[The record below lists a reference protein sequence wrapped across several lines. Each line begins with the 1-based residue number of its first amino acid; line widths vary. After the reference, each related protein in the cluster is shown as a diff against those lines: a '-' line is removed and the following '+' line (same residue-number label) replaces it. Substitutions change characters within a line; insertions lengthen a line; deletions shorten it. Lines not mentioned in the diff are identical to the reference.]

1 MKMQAFAQRNAKEI
15 LRDKLTVIFGL
26 GFPLVVL
33 LLLNIIQSNVPQEL
47 FPLEKLTP
55 GIAVFGLSFISLFSA
70 TVMAKDRSSSLMLRL
85 YTSPM
90 RSSDYILGYT
100 LPLLPMSI
108 AQAAICYAAAI
119 ILGLEIRVNI
129 LLAIVV
135 LIPAMVLFIAIGL
148 ICGAVLND
156 KQVGGICGALLTNL
170 TAWLSDTWFDVSL
183 VGGAF
188 EKIANALPFIHAV
201 KAGRAA
207 YIGDYAAIM
216 PELWWVIA
224 YAVVCMTAAVAIFKK
239 KMQI

>member
-47 FPLEKLTP
+47 FPLKKLTP

-108 AQAAICYAAAI
+108 AQTAICYAAAI
-119 ILGLEIRVNI
+119 ILGLEIKANI

-216 PELWWVIA
+216 PELWWVLA
-224 YAVVCMTAAVAIFKK
+224 YAVVCMTAAVVIFKK

>member
-47 FPLEKLTP
+47 FPLKKLTP

-108 AQAAICYAAAI
+108 AQTAICYAAAI
-119 ILGLEIRVNI
+119 ILGLEIKANI

-224 YAVVCMTAAVAIFKK
+224 YAVVCMAAAVAIFKK

>member
-26 GFPLVVL
+26 GFPLIVL

-47 FPLEKLTP
+47 FPLKKLTP

-108 AQAAICYAAAI
+108 AQTAICYAAAI
-119 ILGLEIRVNI
+119 ILGLEIKANI

-224 YAVVCMTAAVAIFKK
+224 YAVVCMAAAVAIFKK

>member
-47 FPLEKLTP
+47 FPLKKLTP

-100 LPLLPMSI
+100 LPLLPMSV

-129 LLAIVV
+129 LLAIIV

-156 KQVGGICGALLTNL
+156 KQVGGFCGALLTNL

-224 YAVVCMTAAVAIFKK
+224 YAAVCMAAAVAIFKK

>member
-47 FPLEKLTP
+47 FPLKKLTP

-108 AQAAICYAAAI
+108 AQTAICYAAAI
-119 ILGLEIRVNI
+119 ILGLEIKANI

-216 PELWWVIA
+216 PELWWVLA
-224 YAVVCMTAAVAIFKK
+224 SAVVCMTAAVVIFKK